1 MRAIAAI
8 VLLATCASTYADA
21 YWVLR
26 SYADDLHA
34 SGERIPHSDRWA
46 DLDFWNANGSF
57 CVTDSST
64 GKCIGVTAAEACK
77 FTRDRYALQA
87 SKEAKKTGK
96 PATYSLKCRFVAVYN
111 DR

>member
-8 VLLATCASTYADA
+8 VLFATSASTYADA

-34 SGERIPHSDRWA
+34 SGDRIPHSDRRA
-46 DLDFWNANGSF
+46 VLDFWNANGSF

-64 GKCIGVTAAEACK
+64 GECIGVTAAEACE
-77 FTRDRYALQA
+77 FMRDRYALQA
-87 SKEAKKTGK
+87 AEEAKNTGK
-96 PATYSLKCRFVAVYN
+96 PARYSLKCRFVAVYN